1 MTVSSSTAKVS
12 YSGNGATVAFA
23 VPFYFLANSQL
34 LVVLRSSSGVETTQV
49 LGTNYTV
56 TGAGVL
62 TGGTVTMTVA
72 PPSGTTLVISRNVPL
87 TQETDLQPNDRLPAE
102 TLEQSIDKLTMI
114 AQQLDEVNDR
124 TLKFP
129 STDSSSISPLLPVS
143 STRAGKFLKFDTTG
157 APTVEAV
164 PGPTLS
170 VKDFGAKGDGVT
182 NDTAAIQAAIDHVYG
197 AGGGTVFFPSGT
209 YLVTS
214 VVRNWTNPITVN
226 LTGEGKRSTILK
238 KFDTSSTPI
247 LDLSGIASMLE
258 PYSEISEM
266 EIDGNNVANVNG
278 IRATNFGRW
287 VLRNVFI
294 EKCNYALYCRGGL
307 VFDVYDCTF
316 QANLY
321 GYYCEKSANN
331 VYSNLVTFYGGQ
343 FSGNS
348 QWGLYIKQAAGVH
361 IVGTDISFNGTSGD
375 TGTGGIYYDVT
386 MDDEIGYAIA
396 SIKNAWFEGN
406 YGNGIKTG
414 AVGGL
419 HLSIMD
425 TTLAGNFN
433 PVTIGAIAMSEISN
447 CFAGSVTDTIV
458 IGAGRSIVKN
468 CIFYDL
474 IDNSTYYHHW
484 NVVGNAYNNIN
495 QTNAR
500 RDVICGTERF
510 VQGSAAALT
519 AGSPEDFVNFL
530 FGTGQQQ
537 FWCQNV
543 KNLSLGPAA
552 IGFYGTSPQTKQA
565 ITGSRGG
572 NAALASLL
580 TSLAAIGLITDST
593 TA

>member
-321 GYYCEKSANN
+321 GYYCEKSTDN

-348 QWGLYIKQAAGVH
+348 QWGLYIKQAGGVH

-375 TGTGGIYYDVT
+375 TGTGGIFYDAT
-386 MDDEIGYAIA
+386 MDDEVGYAVA

-406 YGNGIKTG
+406 FGNGIKTG

-433 PVTIGAIAMSEISN
+433 PITVGAIAMSEISN

-458 IGAGRSIVKN
+458 VGAGRSIVKN

-484 NVVGNAYNNIN
+484 NVVGNAYSDIN
-495 QTNAR
+495 ETNAR
-500 RDVICGTERF
+500 ADVICGTERF

-552 IGFYGTSPQTKQA
+552 IGFYGTSPQTKQT

-580 TSLAAIGLITDST
+580 TALASTGLITDST

>member
-1 MTVSSSTAKVS
+1 MGVVLKNNAVGYLQSAITASDTGIVLTVGTGANFPSLAAGEYFYATISIGSVPVEIVKVTARSGDTLTVVRGQEGTSASNFSAGSAVELRVTAQSIVDSVAQLPKDASTVSYV
-12 YSGNGATVAFA
+12 
-23 VPFYFLANSQL
+23 
-34 LVVLRSSSGVETTQV
+34 
-49 LGTNYTV
+49 
-56 TGAGVL
+56 
-62 TGGTVTMTVA
+62 
-72 PPSGTTLVISRNVPL
+72 PSGTGAVTTNVQAKLRQLV
-87 TQETDLQPNDRLPAE
+87 
-102 TLEQSIDKLTMI
+102 
-114 AQQLDEVNDR
+114 
-124 TLKFP
+124 
-129 STDSSSISPLLPVS
+129 
-143 STRAGKFLKFDTTG
+143 
-157 APTVEAV
+157 
-164 PGPTLS
+164 S
-170 VKDFGAKGDGVT
+170 VKDFGAVGNGVA
-182 NDTAAIQAAIDHVYG
+182 NDTVAIQAAIDAVYN
-197 AGGGTVFFPSGT
+197 AGGGTLFFPSGT

-214 VVRNWTNPITVN
+214 IVRNWANPITVN
-226 LTGEGKRSTILK
+226 LQGEGKRSTVIK
-238 KFDTSSTPI
+238 KFDASTTP
-247 LDLSGIASMLE
+247 LFDLSGIASMLE

-266 EIDGNNVANVNG
+266 TLNANNVGANG

-294 EKCNYALYCRGGL
+294 TGCNRGLYCRGGL

-316 QANLY
+316 QANQY

-331 VYSNLVTFYGGQ
+331 VFSNLVSFYGGQ
-343 FSGNS
+343 FSGNTT
-348 QWGLYIKQAAGVH
+348 WGLYITQASGVH

-375 TGTGGIYYDVT
+375 VNTGGIYYDAT

-406 YGNGIKTG
+406 FGNGIKTG

-419 HLSIMD
+419 HFSMRD

-433 PVTIGAIAMSEISN
+433 PVTIGAIAMSEIIN
-447 CFAGSVTDTIV
+447 CFAGSTTDTIV
-458 IGAGRSIVKN
+458 VGAGRSIIEN
-468 CIFYDL
+468 CIFYAL
-474 IDNSTYYHHW
+474 NDNSTYYHHL
-484 NVVGNAYNNIN
+484 NVVGNAYNHIN

-510 VQGSAAALT
+510 VQGSAADLT
-519 AGSPEDFVNFL
+519 AGTPEDFVNFL

-552 IGFYGTSPQTKQA
+552 IGFYGTSPQTKQT

-580 TSLAAIGLITDST
+580 TGLAALGLITDST

>member
-321 GYYCEKSANN
+321 GYYCEKSTDN

-348 QWGLYIKQAAGVH
+348 QWGLYIKQAGGVH

-375 TGTGGIYYDVT
+375 TGTGGIFYDAT
-386 MDDEIGYAIA
+386 MDDEVGYAVA

-406 YGNGIKTG
+406 FGNGIKTG

-552 IGFYGTSPQTKQA
+552 IGFYGTSPQTKQT

>member
-12 YSGNGATVAFA
+12 YSGNGVTQAFA
-23 VPFYFLANSQL
+23 VPFYFLASSQL

-62 TGGTVTMTVA
+62 TGGTVTMTAA
-72 PPSGTTLVISRNVPL
+72 PASGTTLVISRNVPL

-114 AQQLDEVNDR
+114 TQQIDETLDR
-124 TLKFP
+124 AIKFP
-129 STDSSSISPLLPVS
+129 VSDSSSISPLLPVS
-143 STRAGKFLKFDTTG
+143 SVRAGKFFKFDTTG

-182 NDTAAIQAAIDHVYG
+182 NDTVAIQAAIDHVYG

-226 LTGEGKRSTILK
+226 LKGEGKRSTIIK
-238 KFDTSSTPI
+238 KFDSSTTP
-247 LDLSGIASMLE
+247 LFDLSGIASMLE

-266 EIDGNNVANVNG
+266 MFDANNVGANG

-294 EKCNYALYCRGGL
+294 TRCDRGLSCRGGL

-331 VYSNLVTFYGGQ
+331 VFSNLVTFYGGQ
-343 FSGNS
+343 FSGNTT
-348 QWGLYIKQAAGVH
+348 WGLYIRQASGVH

-375 TGTGGIYYDVT
+375 VNTGGIYYDVT

-406 YGNGIKTG
+406 FGNGIKTG

-419 HLSIMD
+419 HFSMRD

-433 PVTIGAIAMSEISN
+433 PVTIGAIAVSEIVN

-458 IGAGRSIVKN
+458 VGASRSIIQN
-468 CIFYDL
+468 CIFYAL
-474 IDNSTYYHHW
+474 NDNSTYYHHL
-484 NVVGNAYNNIN
+484 NVVGNAYNHIN

-510 VQGSAAALT
+510 VQGSAADLT
-519 AGSPEDFVNFL
+519 AGSAEDFVNFL

-552 IGFYGTSPQTKQA
+552 IGFYGTSPQTKQT

-580 TSLAAIGLITDST
+580 TALAALGLITDST
-593 TA
+593 SA

>member
-12 YSGNGATVAFA
+12 YSGNGVTQAFA
-23 VPFYFLANSQL
+23 VPFYFLASSQL

-62 TGGTVTMTVA
+62 TGGTVTMTAA
-72 PPSGTTLVISRNVPL
+72 PASGTTLVISRNVPL

-102 TLEQSIDKLTMI
+102 TLEQSLDKLTMI
-114 AQQLDEVNDR
+114 AQQIDETFDR

-129 STDSSSISPLLPVS
+129 VTDSSSISPLLPVS
-143 STRAGKFLKFDTTG
+143 SVRAGKFFKFDTTG

-226 LTGEGKRSTILK
+226 LQGEGKRSTIIK
-238 KFDTSSTPI
+238 KFDSSTTP
-247 LDLSGIASMLE
+247 LFDLSGIASMLE

-266 EIDGNNVANVNG
+266 MFDANNVGANG

-287 VLRNVFI
+287 VLRNVFVTR
-294 EKCNYALYCRGGL
+294 CDRGLYCRGGL

-331 VYSNLVTFYGGQ
+331 VFSNLVTFYGGQ
-343 FSGNS
+343 FSGNTT
-348 QWGLYIKQAAGVH
+348 WGLYIRQASGVH

-375 TGTGGIYYDVT
+375 INTGGIYYDVT

-406 YGNGIKTG
+406 FGNGIKTG
-414 AVGGL
+414 AVGGM
-419 HLSIMD
+419 HFSMRD

-433 PVTIGAIAMSEISN
+433 PVTIGAIAVSEIVN

-458 IGAGRSIVKN
+458 VGASRSIIQN
-468 CIFYDL
+468 CIFYAL
-474 IDNSTYYHHW
+474 NDNSTYYHHL
-484 NVVGNAYNNIN
+484 NVVGNAYNHIN

-510 VQGSAAALT
+510 VQGSAADLT
-519 AGSPEDFVNFL
+519 AGSAEDFVNFL

-552 IGFYGTSPQTKQA
+552 IGFYGTSPQTKQT

-580 TSLAAIGLITDST
+580 TALAALGLITDST
-593 TA
+593 SA